1 MIYSNTQEL
10 LALLKRE
17 NLWAQK
23 KLGQNFLVNPEAL
36 KNIIKA
42 AELTKE
48 DHVLEIGPGLGILTE
63 QLALNAGKVT
73 AIEFDRNII
82 PVLRKN
88 LLLEDVKNVEIINED
103 ALKTEL
109 PTEPYKLVANIPYY
123 ITSPILN
130 HFLQPKTP
138 GQMRPSLIVLLV
150 QKEVAEKICAPE
162 DDESV
167 LSLQVKVF
175 GKPGIV
181 STVGKN
187 SFFPQP
193 KVDSAVIKIQTY
205 AQPKISNTEIFFKL
219 IKGAF
224 HQKRKM
230 LSNSLPN
237 ALGLNRD
244 QAEQLFNLSGISPNE
259 RPQRISLDGWEALIQ
274 AYQKI
279 SINGKN

>member
-1 MIYSNTQEL
+1 MIYSNTSEL

-42 AELTKE
+42 AELSKE

-63 QLALNAGKVT
+63 QLARHAGKVT
-73 AIEFDRNII
+73 AIEFDRSIV

-109 PTEPYKLVANIPYY
+109 PATPYKLVANIPYY

-138 GQMRPSLIVLLV
+138 QQQRPALIVLLV
-150 QKEVAEKICAPE
+150 QKEVAQKICAQE
-162 DDESV
+162 DDQSV
-167 LSLQVKVF
+167 LSLEVQAF
-175 GKPGIV
+175 GKPSIV
-181 STVGKN
+181 CSVGKG

-193 KVDSAVIKIQTY
+193 NVDSAVIKIETY
-205 AQPKISNTEIFFKL
+205 PEPRISDTETFFKL

-224 HQKRKM
+224 RQKRKM
-230 LSNSLPN
+230 LSNSLAN
-237 ALGLNRD
+237 SLSLTRG
-244 QAEQLFNLSGISPNE
+244 QTEELFQKSGISPNE
-259 RPQRISLDGWEALIQ
+259 RPQRISLEGWEALIQ

-279 SINGKN
+279 SGR